1 MLKEFWGHRVTRNA
15 SALVVVQ
22 LSNYITP
29 FLVLVYLTR
38 TLGVE
43 TYGVVAFSI
52 SMTQMAFVVL
62 DLGFTLSATQ
72 KISVW
77 RDKKRVVARFIGAV
91 FYVKSVAFLLV
102 ASVLITYAMTTEKY
116 EDYYVLFLLSLL
128 PLLGTCFQ
136 PVWFFSAIERMKYLT
151 IFLVLAKVLSLVL
164 VLTLVSDEADYFWVP
179 VADGIAQLTA
189 ATIALVLLH
198 RVGYHIAA
206 PRWRD
211 VKYALRMTPGFFVSR
226 LSATVY
232 LSSGVFLLGLFST
245 PAAVALYALAE
256 QIYRGIQSVFAPI
269 VQAIYPYMAKEK
281 DLVLLGKV
289 TLGILGVAVAGAVVG
304 YLVTPYVI
312 PWLFGTAFDGAI
324 PVVNVFLL
332 AITIHVLTVMS
343 GYPLAAALGR
353 LDVANRSVVYGSV
366 IYILGAVGLLAAD
379 RASPIAY
386 AWLMIGA
393 ESYVLVHRALALWP
407 DAYRS
412 CSNSRRP
419 NPGPVT

>member
-38 TLGVE
+38 TLGIE

-91 FYVKSVAFLLV
+91 FYVKSAAFLLV

-116 EDYYVLFLLSLL
+116 EDYYVLFVLSLL

-164 VLTLVSDEADYFWVP
+164 VVTLVSDEADYFWVP
-179 VADGIAQLTA
+179 IADGIAQLTA
-189 ATIALVLLH
+189 ATIALVLLY

-206 PRWRD
+206 PRSRD
-211 VKYALRMTPGFFVSR
+211 VKYVIRMTSGFFVSR

-245 PAAVALYALAE
+245 PAAAALYALSE
-256 QIYRGIQSVFAPI
+256 QIYRAIQSVFAPI

-281 DLVLLGKV
+281 DLALLGKV
-289 TLGILGVAVAGAVVG
+289 TLGIFGVAVAGAIVG

-312 PWLFGTAFDGAI
+312 PWLFGTAWDGII

-366 IYILGAVGLLAAD
+366 IYILGAVGLLATD

-393 ESYVLVHRALALWP
+393 ESYVLLHRALALWP
-407 DAYRS
+407 EVYRFLLQPR
-412 CSNSRRP
+412 NLIQ
-419 NPGPVT
+419 GE

>member
-77 RDKKRVVARFIGAV
+77 RDKKRLVARFIGAV

-211 VKYALRMTPGFFVSR
+211 VKYALRMTHGFFVSR

-366 IYILGAVGLLAAD
+366 IYILGVVGLLAAD